1 MKFTEHSFDV
11 YEQINRIA
19 GKINDWLDQ
28 WNGGYQSKTD
38 FLYRFEE
45 LDQRGAQ
52 DLDYSNLLAEAKEMY
67 EVWLDAPTLVYVNAY
82 RITRHYGGPEEGGWW
97 FDCGEPLGSLP
108 CTSQREAKSK
118 VDEMRAKFAHLAE
131 GDINSVLEG
140 AEVHVYIE
148 EKFARVF
155 PETRPHYE

>member
-1 MKFTEHSFDV
+1 MNFTDHSFYV
-11 YEQINRIA
+11 YEELE
-19 GKINDWLDQ
+19 KITWAIGD
-28 WNGGYQSKTD
+28 SD
-38 FLYRFEE
+38 FIYRFKE
-45 LDQRGAQ
+45 LDQKESH
-52 DLDYSNLLAEAKEMY
+52 DLDYSNLLAEARQAHEA
-67 EVWLDAPTLVYVNAY
+67 WLDAPVLVYVNAY

-118 VDEMRAKFAHLAE
+118 VDEMRAKFEHLAE
-131 GDINSVLEG
+131 GDINSVLGG
-140 AEVHVYIE
+140 AEVRVYIE